1 MRKIKL
7 GIVGLGRGSCA
18 GEQIRRRCRF
28 LEITAICDKNENVLR
43 TRTASFGAADA
54 GQKLSDERTFSM
66 FEGGTYLSYDE
77 MLQKG
82 DIEAVYI
89 ATPIPAH
96 AEMVIKALNAG
107 KHVISEVVCAVTLED
122 CRRIQSAIKQTGRKY
137 MLAEQYC
144 YIRPWTIAF
153 HMAQA
158 GLFGEIYYAEGNY
171 LMDFTNRSGYP
182 YIGGWRQNIY
192 HMHRGHVYITHSLG
206 PLAKLFHEDL
216 KSVSSMGS
224 GSFPRHWG
232 LRADNVTV
240 LSIKTESGKLIHLKQ
255 DFLSPRPHDFLYYAF
270 QGTKG
275 AFEGTHSYHGA
286 FEKSIQP
293 MDQKVYL
300 QGSGTSGKWR
310 DLEEFADEFLP
321 DYWKDVP
328 AEFFDNGYDG
338 GTVHMF
344 DEFALS
350 ILNDT
355 PVPISPEE
363 ALNWTA
369 AGICSEQSSDQNGMP
384 VEIPTFH

>member
-54 GQKLSDERTFSM
+54 GQKLSDERTFST

-182 YIGGWRQNIY
+182 YIGGRRQNIY

-224 GSFPRHWG
+224 GSFPRHW
-232 LRADNVTV
+232 
-240 LSIKTESGKLIHLKQ
+240 
-255 DFLSPRPHDFLYYAF
+255 
-270 QGTKG
+270 
-275 AFEGTHSYHGA
+275 
-286 FEKSIQP
+286 
-293 MDQKVYL
+293 
-300 QGSGTSGKWR
+300 
-310 DLEEFADEFLP
+310 
-321 DYWKDVP
+321 
-328 AEFFDNGYDG
+328 
-338 GTVHMF
+338 
-344 DEFALS
+344 
-350 ILNDT
+350 
-355 PVPISPEE
+355 
-363 ALNWTA
+363 
-369 AGICSEQSSDQNGMP
+369 
-384 VEIPTFH
+384 